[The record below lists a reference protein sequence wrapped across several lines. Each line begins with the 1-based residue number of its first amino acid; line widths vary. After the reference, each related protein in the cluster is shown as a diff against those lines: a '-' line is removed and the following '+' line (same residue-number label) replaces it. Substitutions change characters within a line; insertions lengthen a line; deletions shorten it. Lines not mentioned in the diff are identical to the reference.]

1 MLTYSKKNLSYQ
13 HTDHS
18 TNLPRAI
25 AWYADEH
32 WPRNGSELDNFLG
45 SGSYMQMEGSHLCH
59 HILCLVHLYYEF
71 AEINLDRN
79 ACHRLSKYLRQAG
92 EFVPE
97 GCDKHQSPCVM
108 REASLTTF
116 ERHLHQFFCSQR
128 SKRFPSDCA
137 SRKAMMAHLQ
147 DVRVSAP
154 ATVLW
159 R

>member
-1 MLTYSKKNLSYQ
+1 
-13 HTDHS
+13 
-18 TNLPRAI
+18 
-25 AWYADEH
+25 
-32 WPRNGSELDNFLG
+32 
-45 SGSYMQMEGSHLCH
+45 
-59 HILCLVHLYYEF
+59 
-71 AEINLDRN
+71 
-79 ACHRLSKYLRQAG
+79 
-92 EFVPE
+92 
-97 GCDKHQSPCVM
+97 M